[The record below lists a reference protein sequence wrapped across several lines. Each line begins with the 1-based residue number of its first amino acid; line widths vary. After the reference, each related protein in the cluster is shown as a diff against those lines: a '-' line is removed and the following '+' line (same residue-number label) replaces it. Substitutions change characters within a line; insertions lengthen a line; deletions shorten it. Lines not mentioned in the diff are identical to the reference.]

1 MNLRSPYSWF
11 PAYIAAAFET
21 DFARLY
27 ERIDVALKEIEERL
41 DGPRKLDTAE
51 YHEIQDALRAL
62 QLLSTDEVPT
72 NSRC

>member
-1 MNLRSPYSWF
+1 MNLQSPYSWF

-41 DGPRKLDTAE
+41 DGPRKLDIAE
-51 YHEIQDALRAL
+51 YHEIQEALRAL
-62 QLLSTDEVPT
+62 QQLSTDEART
-72 NSRC
+72 YSKS

>member
-27 ERIDVALKEIEERL
+27 ERIDTALKEIEERL
-41 DGPRKLDTAE
+41 DGPRKLETEE
-51 YHEIQDALRAL
+51 YHEIQDALHAL
-62 QLLSTDEVPT
+62 QMLSTDEASPRT
-72 NSRC
+72 RS

>member
-1 MNLRSPYSWF
+1 MSPRSPYSWY

-51 YHEIQDALRAL
+51 YHEIQEALRAL
-62 QLLSTDEVPT
+62 QQLSTDEART
-72 NSRC
+72 NATS

>member
-1 MNLRSPYSWF
+1 MNIRSPYSWF

-27 ERIDVALKEIEERL
+27 ERIDVALKEIGERL
-41 DGPRKLDTAE
+41 DGPRKLDAAE

-62 QLLSTDEVPT
+62 QLLSTDETRT
-72 NSRC
+72 NTIS

>member
-1 MNLRSPYSWF
+1 MSLRSPYSWF

-41 DGPRKLDTAE
+41 DGPKKLDTAE
-51 YHEIQDALRAL
+51 YHEIQDALHAL
-62 QLLSTDEVPT
+62 QMLSTDEART
-72 NSRC
+72 NKIS